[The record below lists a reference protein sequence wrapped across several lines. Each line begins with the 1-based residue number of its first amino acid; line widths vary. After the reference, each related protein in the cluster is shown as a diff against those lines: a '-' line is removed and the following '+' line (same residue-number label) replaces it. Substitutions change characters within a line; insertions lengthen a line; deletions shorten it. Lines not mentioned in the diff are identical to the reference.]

1 MKNTYA
7 TPAVTDRG
15 DAVRTTLS
23 GKQFTTVSEQDLTHG
38 PQMGSSLSFGL

>member
-7 TPAVTDRG
+7 APAVTVRG

-23 GKQFTTVSEQDLTHG
+23 GKSNTAEVSSLTR
-38 PQMGSSLSFGL
+38 PISGSSLSFGL